1 MRRAVSKIIPGRML
15 PDTPLLSA
23 FKIDQSA
30 IQDFYVVLDDPHK
43 AWLPG
48 DEVSGQIILI
58 SKRNLANI
66 VIKLLLLGYVKLNAS
81 SHLKLRPVKHSLF
94 NHTIK
99 IYGSGPQL
107 ADEEFSNGLFKGEH
121 RFPFIVKLPKKRVF
135 TSIDFGKGS
144 IVYLLKA
151 AIGNVAQETS
161 SQGSDSSILSPALL
175 ITKTK
180 HLKILSNLTIT
191 SEKLI
196 QIVNPIDVAKLPT
209 PVPKKLVIRDPRHNR
224 KLSRTQSSTS
234 TINSVNTFTT
244 LSLNN
249 SEREDDI
256 LHTHLST
263 PNATNNASAA
273 TTPSELPAPDSIR
286 VSLDISKRG
295 YLRGELIP
303 VKLNINHLKKVQD
316 LSGIIVTLVRVCR
329 LDNGPE
335 GLFESFRKDLQQLVL
350 PLYVDPVTF
359 KSEITTSVRVPA
371 DAFPTILGCPIVSF
385 QYFIEVLV
393 NLSGKPIAIEGAE
406 NSGPSE
412 EPGFDGKSRN
422 GTAANGASSV
432 SDFKFSFNFHSGSAI
447 NQKERSGFVNTD
459 KYKRMKKFLQL
470 TTEVVIGT
478 HRLEEHAENDES
490 ETFNQSM
497 GNSVSPLSV
506 RSLFLGSNGSPAV
519 FSQPG
524 LSPSH
529 VPGPAMTT
537 PNERPQTPNLHSIGG
552 TLDNLSTPPY
562 SQDEP
567 QPGFGI
573 PNYEE
578 ISGPSH
584 GSGPVPIPDQSHLSE
599 KDQMRAHE
607 ASLMPS
613 EPPLDEMDEEDDD
626 RETISPVNDNGLL
639 ENIDEAPED
648 DSQTDVGNSGVMGDP
663 LGEDDLYHQSGYD
676 VLNNLS
682 SNEQENVDYV
692 PTYEPMATD
701 HVVESVPQTRQER

>member
-1 MRRAVSKIIPGRML
+1 MRRAVSKIIPNRMIL
-15 PDTPLLSA
+15 EAPLLSA

-30 IQDFYVVLDDPHK
+30 IQDFYVALDDPHK
-43 AWLPG
+43 SWLPG

-66 VIKLLLLGYVKLNAS
+66 VITLLLVGYVKINSS

-107 ADEEFSNGLFKGEH
+107 ADEQFSNGLFKGEH

-151 AIGNVAQETS
+151 AIGNVALETS
-161 SQGSDSSILSPALL
+161 QQGLDASVLSPTLL
-175 ITKTK
+175 IAKTK
-180 HLKILSNLTIT
+180 DLKILSNLTIT
-191 SEKLI
+191 SERLI
-196 QIVNPIDVAKLPT
+196 QIVNPIDVAKLPA
-209 PVPKKLVIRDPRHNR
+209 PVPKKLVIRDPRHSR
-224 KLSRTQSSTS
+224 KLSRTQSATS
-234 TINSVNTFTT
+234 TINTVNSFAT

-249 SEREDDI
+249 SERDDEVPA
-256 LHTHLST
+256 HLST
-263 PNATNNASAA
+263 PNPTNNASVA
-273 TTPSELPAPDSIR
+273 TPPSDNPGTDSIR

-295 YLRGELIP
+295 FLRGELIP

-385 QYFIEVLV
+385 QYFVEVLV
-393 NLSGKPIAIEGAE
+393 NLSGKSIPIEGAE
-406 NSGPSE
+406 HLGPTE
-412 EPGFDGKSRN
+412 ESGFDGQSRA
-422 GTAANGASSV
+422 GTPSNGASNV
-432 SDFKFSFNFHSGSAI
+432 SDYKFSFNFHSGSAI
-447 NQKERSGFVNTD
+447 NQKERSAFVNTD

-478 HRLEEHAENDES
+478 HRLEDHTENEEP
-490 ETFNQSM
+490 ETTNPSL
-497 GNSVSPLSV
+497 GNSLSPLSV

-524 LSPSH
+524 MSPSH
-529 VPGPAMTT
+529 MSAAALVT
-537 PNERPQTPNLHSIGG
+537 PNVHPRTSNVHSTGS
-552 TLDNLSTPPY
+552 TSENLSTPPY
-562 SQDEP
+562 SQDEN
-567 QPGFGI
+567 QAEV

-578 ISGPSH
+578 ISGPSRA
-584 GSGPVPIPDQSHLSE
+584 PDQVPIPDLSHLSE

-613 EPPLDEMDEEDDD
+613 EPSFDDMEED
-626 RETISPVNDNGLL
+626 RERTSQFPDNGAL
-639 ENIDEAPED
+639 ENIDETPED
-648 DSQTDVGNSGVMGDP
+648 SSQTDIATATVAGDP
-663 LGEDDLYHQSGYD
+663 LEEDDLYHQLGYD

-682 SNEQENVDYV
+682 NNDQENVDYV
-692 PTYEPMATD
+692 PVYEPREAQ
-701 HVVESVPQTRQER
+701 HVVGSVPWTPQEG